1 MNVTFSYEHILHVY
15 LLYTGISN
23 KSKPYFLVSAIR
35 LAVKIKNRNYITTDQ
50 PEKSMS
56 TLRETAAQCCKQVYI
71 GAAVLPK
78 QLFVPDFDDD
88 EEIVDGDNNITPRT
102 KIKCATIST
111 VEPEDDPY
119 LSQSA
124 KDRPPTRYAKVLSS
138 EFNSVVI
145 EHHLKWSSFVHT

>member
-1 MNVTFSYEHILHVY
+1 
-15 LLYTGISN
+15 
-23 KSKPYFLVSAIR
+23 
-35 LAVKIKNRNYITTDQ
+35 
-50 PEKSMS
+50 MS

-78 QLFVPDFDDD
+78 QLFVPDFDDEI
-88 EEIVDGDNNITPRT
+88 EEGGGGDGGNNITPRQ

-145 EHHLKWSSFVHT
+145 EHHLKWSPLVHT

>member
-1 MNVTFSYEHILHVY
+1 MNVTFSTNIS
-15 LLYTGISN
+15 YTCTYYI
-23 KSKPYFLVSAIR
+23 LVSRTRVNLTFWLVLYDYQSIR
-35 LAVKIKNRNYITTDQ
+35 MNIQ

-88 EEIVDGDNNITPRT
+88 EIVDGDNNITPRT

-145 EHHLKWSSFVHT
+145 EHHLKWSPLVHT

>member
-1 MNVTFSYEHILHVY
+1 
-15 LLYTGISN
+15 
-23 KSKPYFLVSAIR
+23 
-35 LAVKIKNRNYITTDQ
+35 
-50 PEKSMS
+50 MS

-88 EEIVDGDNNITPRT
+88 EIVDGDNNITPRT

-145 EHHLKWSSFVHT
+145 EHHLKWSPLVHT